1 VLAQVPAHFLSI
13 RQISCLW
20 QSAYPHEAFYGNKP
34 NIAHLRVFG
43 AVCHVLTP
51 KTQRDGKFYPVSRR
65 GLFMG
70 YSGKGYLVLVDNR
83 IEYVKH
89 VKVFE
94 DRTPMLDHTFT
105 DCFEHVRDPSDP
117 FAPMD
122 EEELEEESEVDPPFF
137 ADDANDTDSD
147 EDWDGEGPS
156 SVNAQPLGETASS
169 EESGEGHQPDVEQDS
184 GGPALDHQDPEP
196 TEARGSLDPATEE
209 VSSPLPPVEFDFLGA
224 GIRVTPAGMIG
235 GRYPDRVR
243 RSVHAS
249 ACERENA
256 IGVFHIQKDTLFVEP
271 KSFSEA
277 VSCPESEKW
286 WEAMREEMSS
296 LESLGTWTLVEMSDS
311 ELKRAKPLPTKW
323 VFKIKLTDTGEIE
336 RYKARL
342 VAKGFKQI
350 YGIDYTEVYAPVSKY
365 TTFRFLLAEAV
376 EKNLHVHQLDVS
388 TAFLHGD
395 LKEVVH
401 TVQPEGFH
409 EGSPN
414 VVCRLHK
421 SLYGLKQAPKAW
433 HETLTACLVS
443 AGYRKGDA
451 DPSLYILCNSDQDP
465 PTYLI
470 LYVDDILIASASLDC
485 VAAAKSMLSQK
496 FKVKDLG
503 EAKFFLGMQVEQMRD
518 AGGVLQSVKL
528 HNAKSVAE
536 LLRDFGHS
544 DAIPKATPLET
555 GAKLSKEC
563 GVPLPA
569 DNRYREL
576 VGKIL
581 YLSNTV
587 RPDLAYVSGVLSRFA
602 AAPTSEHWKAGV
614 RVLKYLAGTKD
625 LGLVWCKG
633 GSAVHG
639 FVDSDYAGDLDGRK
653 STSGSVFIS
662 GTAAISWS
670 SKLQPV
676 AALSTVEAEYISMC
690 SGVQEALWLS
700 KLVADFGGLVEGFP
714 LYTDNTGALT
724 NIKGS
729 PASQR
734 TKHID
739 VRYHRIRDEVQLGRI
754 APFYVPTADNPADCF
769 TKALPKPAFLNCIG
783 AIGMTVD
790 NKS

>member
-1 VLAQVPAHFLSI
+1 MH
-13 RQISCLW
+13 
-20 QSAYPHEAFYGNKP
+20 GKKP
-34 NIAHLRVFG
+34 DVSHLKVFG
-43 AVCHVLTP
+43 SVCHVLTP
-51 KTQRDGKFYPVSRR
+51 KTQRDGKFHPVSRR
-65 GLFMG
+65 GLLLG
-70 YSGKGYLVLVDNR
+70 YSGKGYLVLLDNR
-83 IEYVKH
+83 VEHVKH
-89 VKVFE
+89 VRVYE

-105 DCFEHVRDPSDP
+105 DCFEHVLEHDDPY
-117 FAPMD
+117 APA
-122 EEELEEESEVDPPFF
+122 EEEEVEEEVELDLPISAED
-137 ADDANDTDSD
+137 DTDSD
-147 EDWDGEGPS
+147 ADWEDPGASGS
-156 SVNAQPLGETASS
+156 AQPVGETVFS
-169 EESGEGHQPDVEQDS
+169 EESEERHQPSEEQDS
-184 GGPALDHQDPEP
+184 GRPAPDHEDLVPL
-196 TEARGSLDPATEE
+196 EARGSLDPATEE
-209 VSSPLPPVEFDFLGA
+209 VSSPLPPIAFDFAGA
-224 GIRVTPAGMIG
+224 GIRAIPAGTIG
-235 GRYPDRVR
+235 GRYPNRTR
-243 RSVHAS
+243 RTVLAN
-249 ACERENA
+249 ACESEN
-256 IGVFHIQKDTLFVEP
+256 IVGVFHVQHDTLYVEP
-271 KSFSEA
+271 KTFAEA
-277 VSCPESEKW
+277 VSGPEHDKW

-311 ELKRAKPLPTKW
+311 ELRRAKPLPTKW
-323 VFKIKLTDTGEIE
+323 VYKIKLTDTGEVE

-365 TTFRFLLAEAV
+365 TTFRFLLSEAV
-376 EKNLHVHQLDVS
+376 ERNLHVHQLDVS

-409 EGSPN
+409 DGN
-414 VVCRLHK
+414 RNTVCRLHK

-443 AGYRKGDA
+443 SGYRKGDA
-451 DPSLYILCNSDQDP
+451 DPSLYVLCGSEGKP
-465 PTYLI
+465 STYLI
-470 LYVDDILIASASLDC
+470 LYVDDILIASADLEC
-485 VAAAKSMLSQK
+485 VAAAKSLLSQH

-503 EAKFFLGMQVEQMRD
+503 EAKFFLGMQIEQVRD

-528 HNAKSVAE
+528 HNTKSVTE
-536 LLRDFGHS
+536 LLRDFSMS
-544 DAIPKATPLET
+544 DAVPKATPLET
-555 GAKLSKEC
+555 GAKLSKEV

-614 RVLKYLAGTKD
+614 RVLKYLAGTRD
-625 LGLVWCKG
+625 VGLAWYKWG
-633 GSAVHG
+633 PAVHG

-653 STSGSVFIS
+653 STSGSVFLS
-662 GTAAISWS
+662 GTAAVSWS

-700 KLVADFGGLVEGFP
+700 KLVTDFGGRVEGFP

-754 APFYVPTADNPADCF
+754 APFYVPTAENPADAF
-769 TKALPKPAFLNCIG
+769 TKALAKPAFHKFME
-783 AIGMTVD
+783 AIGMTV
-790 NKS
+790 S